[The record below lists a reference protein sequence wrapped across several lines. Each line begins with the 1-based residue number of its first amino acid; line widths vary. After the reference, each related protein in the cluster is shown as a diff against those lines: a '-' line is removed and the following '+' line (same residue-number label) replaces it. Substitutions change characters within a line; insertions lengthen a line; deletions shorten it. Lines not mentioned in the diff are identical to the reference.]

1 MSLKLLID
9 EDSQAKVLVSMLRK
23 AGHNVVTV
31 NELGLM
37 SQPDEVVLDYARQ
50 DNRIV
55 LTHNCRDFEALHDTN
70 PNHSGIFVIYE
81 NDNSFK
87 DMSRQE
93 IVRAITNLE
102 AAKIPLANQFIS
114 LNHWNY

>member
-23 AGHNVVTV
+23 AGHDVVTV

-37 SQPDEVVLDYARQ
+37 SQPDEVVLDYARR

-55 LTHNCRDFEALHDTN
+55 LTHNCRDFKTLHETN

-81 NDNSFK
+81 NENYFR

-93 IVRAITNLE
+93 IVKAISNLE
-102 AAKIPLANQFIS
+102 AAKIPLANQFIC

>member
-1 MSLKLLID
+1 LSLKLLID

-55 LTHNCRDFEALHDTN
+55 LTHNCQDFEALHETN

-93 IVRAITNLE
+93 IVKAIFNLE
-102 AAKIPLANQFIS
+102 AANISLVNQFIS
-114 LNHWNY
+114 LNQWKY